1 MSSQRLVTGQFA
13 DFGGDK
19 ERPGHADQVVGASE
33 FSTEVPGCGG
43 VGGGMDGCVEQF
55 ADASV
60 QRFDGNGSR
69 VVLKLR
75 QDHGV
80 EVWQQLSECSVDV
93 LVA

>member
-1 MSSQRLVTGQFA
+1 
-13 DFGGDK
+13 
-19 ERPGHADQVVGASE
+19 
-33 FSTEVPGCGG
+33 
-43 VGGGMDGCVEQF
+43 MDGCVEQF

-69 VVLKLR
+69 VVLKLC
-75 QDHGV
+75 QDHGI